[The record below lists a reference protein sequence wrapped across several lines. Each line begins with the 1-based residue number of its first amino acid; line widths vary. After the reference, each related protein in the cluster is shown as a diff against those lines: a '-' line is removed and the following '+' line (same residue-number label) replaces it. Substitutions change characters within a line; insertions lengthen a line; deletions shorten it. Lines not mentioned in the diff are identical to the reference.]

1 MSTPPVN
8 ENPQTTPEERL
19 DRVWRYPLMDA
30 ITQRRSRRFA
40 RGATLNGGGL
50 AYQSHLDP
58 LPLSNSEEAMLVI
71 AAAGITGYCLGELP
85 YTPGAQPE
93 SGGGNVMV
101 TLTGRTGASAD
112 AVHGTTLIVL
122 NDS

>member
-1 MSTPPVN
+1 MHCEPSSYGDLPMSISSVDAKA
-8 ENPQTTPEERL
+8 QDTTDSRL
-19 DRVWRYPLMDA
+19 DRIWSYPLMEA

-40 RGATLNGGGL
+40 HGATLNGGGL
-50 AYQSHLDP
+50 AYQSRLDP
-58 LPLSNSEEAMLVI
+58 LPLSTIEEALLVL

-85 YTPGAQPE
+85 YASGEQPE

-112 AVHGTTLIVL
+112 
-122 NDS
+122 